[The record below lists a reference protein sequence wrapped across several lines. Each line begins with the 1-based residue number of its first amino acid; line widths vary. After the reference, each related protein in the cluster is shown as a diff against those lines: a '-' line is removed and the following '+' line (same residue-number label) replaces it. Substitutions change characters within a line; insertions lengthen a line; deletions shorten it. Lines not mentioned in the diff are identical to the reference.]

1 MVLQNRINLNDHN
14 THKLEHTIKSF
25 IPIREPVDILK
36 LASKVANPVGTL
48 ASVVIDKFKSNPSS
62 QMKHSVKP
70 ASALN
75 IPSRQRNPNLK

>member
-36 LASKVANPVGTL
+36 LASKVKNPAGTL
-48 ASVVIDKFKSNPSS
+48 ASVVIDKFKS
-62 QMKHSVKP
+62 KDRKSVV
-70 ASALN
+70 
-75 IPSRQRNPNLK
+75 